1 MTYVRRTAGALVI
14 LASAACTAPRA
25 QAPTFD
31 PQAIETEVTGWLH
44 TFWETWAEGGAGF
57 DRGIAMYDDH
67 PDFALAYDGNL
78 WRSLASANTDFRP
91 AFQSI
96 AHQDIAIPRTA
107 IAVLGPDLVHVVQ
120 QVTTVQTLADG
131 STVGP
136 VRGVVSMVL
145 VRTDGAWK
153 ARFYH
158 ESTLPAGAVPNR

>member
-1 MTYVRRTAGALVI
+1 MKSVRRTAGALVI
-14 LASAACTAPRA
+14 LASAACTAPPD

-31 PQAIETEVTGWLH
+31 RQAIETEVTDWLQ
-44 TFWETWAEGGAGF
+44 TFWEAWAEGGAGF

-78 WRSLASANTDFRP
+78 WRSHASADSDFRP

-96 AHQDIAIPRTA
+96 THQDIVIPKTA
-107 IAVLGPDLVHVVQ
+107 IAVLGPELVHVAQ
-120 QVTTVQTLADG
+120 QVTTVQTMADG

-136 VRGVVSMVL
+136 VHGVATMVL

-153 ARFYH
+153 IRFYH
-158 ESTLPAGAVPNR
+158 ESTLPQGAIPNP